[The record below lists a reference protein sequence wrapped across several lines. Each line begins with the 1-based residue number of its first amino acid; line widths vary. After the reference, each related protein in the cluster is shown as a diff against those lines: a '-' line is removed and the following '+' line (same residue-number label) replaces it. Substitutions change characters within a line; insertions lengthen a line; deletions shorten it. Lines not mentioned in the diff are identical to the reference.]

1 MALTDKL
8 TAVADAIRTKSG
20 KTGGLTLAQMPTE
33 IANIKTGVEL
43 AFEVVPNPQP
53 SSPKENTIWVD
64 TTTINGWAF
73 SATAPES
80 PKANMVWIATGLSS
94 PAEFNVLAEGNVTVY
109 PISAK
114 QYVGGEWVS
123 VTAKSYQNRAWVEWI
138 QYLYNAD
145 NEYTDITGGWEKKNK
160 LSSSTATGSMTKNSD
175 HVYLKNVQSA
185 TVGMVTVNQIDLT
198 PYTQMHCLC
207 KCSGEMTFCAA
218 PSFPT
223 SSSSYLANGKFDAP
237 NNEVVSVDIS
247 GVNTIAKIGVFENET
262 KGTYVYKVWL
272 E

>member
-1 MALTDKL
+1 M
-8 TAVADAIRTKSG
+8 
-20 KTGGLTLAQMPTE
+20 
-33 IANIKTGVEL
+33 
-43 AFEVVPNPQP
+43 
-53 SSPKENTIWVD
+53 
-64 TTTINGWAF
+64 
-73 SATAPES
+73 
-80 PKANMVWIATGLSS
+80 
-94 PAEFNVLAEGNVTVY
+94 AEGNITVY

-114 QYVGGEWVS
+114 QYIGGAWVD
-123 VTAKSYQNRAWVEWI
+123 VAAKSYQGGAWVDWI
-138 QYLYNAD
+138 RYLYHAG

-160 LSSSTATGSMTKNSD
+160 LSTSTATGSMTKNAD

-207 KCSGEMTFCAA
+207 SCSAEMTFCAA

-223 SSSSYLANGKFDAP
+223 ASSSYLANGKFNKP

-247 GVNTIAKIGVFENET
+247 GVNTVAKIGVFENNT
-262 KGTYVYKVWL
+262 SGTYVYKVWL